1 LYKVDQG
8 SCTGCGVC
16 VRICPAGAIGVS
28 RGVAIIDQGR
38 CTACGACAEACP
50 RAAIYE
56 LIEERT
62 PELEIEKETAIVE
75 APERAITTP
84 PLTSLAVKAGKA
96 MLPVAGAALSFIGKR
111 VISQALRVLTQ
122 PRKDGGSGGDSG
134 KGRGRQHRRR
144 GRR

>member
-1 LYKVDQG
+1 MYKVDQG
-8 SCTGCGVC
+8 NCTGCGVC

-28 RGVAIIDQGR
+28 RGVAIIDQDR

-56 LIEERT
+56 LIEE
-62 PELEIEKETAIVE
+62 KETAIAE
-75 APERAITTP
+75 APERAIITP
-84 PLTSLAVKAGKA
+84 PLSSLAVKAGKA

-111 VISQALRVLTQ
+111 VISQALRVLAQ
-122 PRKDGGSGGDSG
+122 PREDSGSGGDSPTGGNGG
-134 KGRGRQHRRR
+134 KGQGRQHRRR